1 MDCISPMTF
10 VISILIIFALG
21 ILAGRQQGKEICT
34 KKVHT
39 ILAQYGFKHDD
50 ENNGDA

>member
-1 MDCISPMTF
+1 MIAGEW
-10 VISILIIFALG
+10 VILFGIAMFCLG

-34 KKVHT
+34 RKVYA
-39 ILAQYGFKHDD
+39 ILEQYGFKHDD